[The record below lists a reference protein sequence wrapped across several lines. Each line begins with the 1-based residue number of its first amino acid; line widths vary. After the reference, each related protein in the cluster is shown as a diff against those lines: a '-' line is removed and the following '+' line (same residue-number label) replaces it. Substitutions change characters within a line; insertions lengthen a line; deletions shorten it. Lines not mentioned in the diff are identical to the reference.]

1 MAGEDGYDYGTYD
14 PPAPVSPPIAV
25 YEDNYPAPTSAKEDT
40 VTNTGF
46 KTSPDVVE
54 DTSKSNTVSGRDSN
68 TADST
73 GTTGGNAGSEQKSNP
88 TNGSNFLNDIMGS
101 VVKGAVQG
109 LMFPQGFGAG
119 SGGGWQPSVNVI
131 SSGPATTTGNGVG
144 NSLLNSSGGGGAG
157 SGGGTSGEKD
167 NVLHNYVNY
176 SYRLAIWAIPKETMN
191 QIYNKAISSSVP
203 SAIINGGECVIA
215 DSGINEG
222 SRSTDFP
229 VDMGIDNLEIETITG
244 AGSRT
249 RGTDVISMKF
259 DIIEPYTATLFA
271 RMRKLNDR
279 LNGAKAG
286 WNTMFFVMEISFWGY
301 KDDNRPLGEKIPK
314 TTRYIPFTF
323 IDMKMK
329 VSSTG
334 ATYSCKAI
342 PTNSLSLTIL
352 DNSIPFNVELQG
364 TTVKDLFDAATASYA
379 GQSSSGGGGGRD
391 SNTTTTTGQTGGNS
405 TGTTTNTITKG
416 LRVALNASEKEL
428 TKPENKA
435 STPGYENFYEFE
447 FDSALADAKISD
459 PKDMKQQSM
468 AMSSGKGED
477 QKKDWLAGRTGKLTV
492 DLNKNVFKANAGTKI
507 TDLINSVLTVSDYM
521 TKQYKPNG
529 GDSSAPI
536 NMWKI
541 IPTVKFGE
549 IDPAT
554 NYYQRT
560 IKFTVI
566 PYAVKGQDEPN
577 FGTQVP
583 GQNEVVKSYYY
594 IFTGKNKDVINVDL
608 DYKMSFYEV
617 RNGTPDNYVNK
628 ANDSPGTGETVNGG
642 PNKPNTTGG
651 FKPRYHFARGL
662 ANRQNSGSTTESYA
676 SIGVQ
681 NLMEKV
687 MDNAVDLMSLN
698 IEING
703 DPAWI
708 SQDYSL
714 YGANVD
720 TSPTLADGS
729 INLAKEAY
737 FDFFFFSP
745 TKDYDDNTGIF
756 SLDGDYADF
765 SGRYKVIS
773 VKNKFAGGK
782 FTQNLKNIRLRNQAN
797 TNSGSA
803 RKDAPPANKQTQV
816 AGGDSNPGGVI
827 TVPPIA
833 KAPIAVLRED
843 QIDF

>member
-1 MAGEDGYDYGTYD
+1 MGWGEDGYDYGTYD
-14 PPAPVSPPIAV
+14 SPAETSPPAPV
-25 YEDNYPAPTSAKEDT
+25 YEDNYPTSSSVKEDT
-40 VTNTGF
+40 ATNTGF
-46 KTSPDVVE
+46 KTSPDLVE
-54 DTSKSNTVSGRDSN
+54 DTAKSNSSSGRDSSI
-68 TADST
+68 ADSS
-73 GTTGGNAGSEQKSNP
+73 GVTGGNAGSEQKSNP
-88 TNGSNFLNDIMGS
+88 SNGSNFLNDIMGS

-109 LMFPQGFGAG
+109 LMFPAGFGMG
-119 SGGGWQPSVNVI
+119 SGGGGQSTVNVI
-131 SSGPATTTGNGVG
+131 SSGPATTTGNSVG
-144 NSLLNSSGGGGAG
+144 NSLLNSSGGGNSG
-157 SGGGTSGEKD
+157 SGGTSGEKD

-176 SYRLAIWAIPKETMN
+176 TYRLAIWAIPKETMN
-191 QIYNKAISSSVP
+191 QIYNKQIKP
-203 SAIINGGECVIA
+203 GGGSAILNGGECVIA

-222 SRSTDFP
+222 NRSPDFP
-229 VDMGIDNLEIETITG
+229 TDMGIDNLEIETITG
-244 AGSRT
+244 AGGRT

-259 DIIEPYTATLFA
+259 DIIEPYTVALFA
-271 RMRKLNDR
+271 RMRKLNNR
-279 LNGAKAG
+279 LNGTKAG

-301 KDDNRPLGEKIPK
+301 SDNGRPLGDKIPK

-342 PTNSLSLTIL
+342 PTNSLGLTVL

-364 TTVKDLFDAATASYA
+364 TTIKDLFDATTASYA
-379 GQSSSGGGGGRD
+379 GQASGGGRD

-416 LRVALNASEKEL
+416 LKIALNASEKEL

-435 STPGYENFYEFE
+435 ATPGYENFYEFE
-447 FDSALADAKISD
+447 FDSALGNAKISD

-521 TKQYKPNG
+521 TKQYKPDG
-529 GDSSAPI
+529 GDSSTPI

-560 IKFTVI
+560 IKFTII
-566 PYAVKGQDEPN
+566 PYAVKGQDDPN

-628 ANDSPGTGETVNGG
+628 ANDSPGSPEKPPAG

-687 MDNAVDLMSLN
+687 MDNAVDLLSLN

-714 YGANVD
+714 YGNNVD
-720 TSPTLADGS
+720 TSPTLVDGS

-745 TKDYDDNTGIF
+745 TKDYDDSTGIF
-756 SLDGDYADF
+756 SLDGDYTDF

-773 VKNKFAGGK
+773 VKSKFASGK

-803 RKDAPPANKQTQV
+803 RKDETPTNKQTQV

-827 TVPPIA
+827 AVNPV

-843 QIDF
+843 SIII

>member
-1 MAGEDGYDYGTYD
+1 MGWGEDGYDYGTYD
-14 PPAPVSPPIAV
+14 SPAETSPPAPV
-25 YEDNYPAPTSAKEDT
+25 YEDNYPISSSVKEDT
-40 VTNTGF
+40 ATNTGF
-46 KTSPDVVE
+46 KTNPDVVE
-54 DTSKSNTVSGRDSN
+54 DSGKSNSSSGRDSSI
-68 TADST
+68 ADSS
-73 GTTGGNAGSEQKSNP
+73 GVTGGNYSEQKSNP
-88 TNGSNFLNDIMGS
+88 SNGSSFLNDVMGS

-109 LMFPQGFGAG
+109 LMFPQGFGMG
-119 SGGGWQPSVNVI
+119 SGGGWKPTVNVI

-144 NSLLNSSGGGGAG
+144 NSLLNSSS
-157 SGGGTSGEKD
+157 SGGSGTSGEKD
-167 NVLHNYVNY
+167 NILHNYANY
-176 SYRLAIWAIPKETMN
+176 TYRLAIWAIPKETMN
-191 QIYNKAISSSVP
+191 QIYNRQIKP
-203 SAIINGGECVIA
+203 GGGSAILNGGECVIA

-222 SRSTDFP
+222 SRSPDFP
-229 VDMGIDNLEIETITG
+229 TDMGIDNLEIETITG
-244 AGSRT
+244 AGGRT

-259 DIIEPYTATLFA
+259 DIIEPYTVALFA
-271 RMRKLNDR
+271 RMRKLNNR

-286 WNTMFFVMEISFWGY
+286 WNTMFFVMEISFYGY
-301 KDDNRPLGEKIPK
+301 DNNGYPTNKIPK
-314 TTRYIPFTF
+314 CTRYIPFTF

-342 PTNSLSLTIL
+342 PTNSLGLTIL

-364 TTVKDLFDAATASYA
+364 TTIKDLFDATTAKY
-379 GQSSSGGGGGRD
+379 G
-391 SNTTTTTGQTGGNS
+391 TGAESERESEKSVNYSDKAAAAAPQTV
-405 TGTTTNTITKG
+405 TKG

-428 TKPENKA
+428 TEKKNKA
-435 STPGYENFYEFE
+435 ATPGYENFYEFE
-447 FDSALADAKISD
+447 FDSALGDAKITD

-507 TDLINSVLTVSDYM
+507 TDLINSTLTVSKYM
-521 TKQYKPNG
+521 TDQYKPEG
-529 GDSSAPI
+529 GDSSTPI

-566 PYAVKGQDEPN
+566 PYAIKGQDDPN

-594 IFTGKNKDVINVDL
+594 IFTGKNKDVISVDL

-628 ANDSPGTGETVNGG
+628 ANDSPGNTTEEVSG

-662 ANRQNSGSTTESYA
+662 ANRQNSGSTTQDYS

-708 SQDYSL
+708 SQDYAL
-714 YGANVD
+714 YGTNVD

-745 TKDYDDNTGIF
+745 TSDYDDSSGIF
-756 SLDGDYADF
+756 SLDGDYTDF

-773 VKNKFAGGK
+773 VKSKFAGGK
-782 FTQNLKNIRLRNQAN
+782 FTQNLKNIRLRNQSN
-797 TNSGSA
+797 VNSGSA
-803 RKDAPPANKQTQV
+803 RKDTPPADNKTKV
-816 AGGDSNPGGVI
+816 SGGDDNPGSGTSVDTTKKTI
-827 TVPPIA
+827 LTNPGL
-833 KAPIAVLRED
+833 KED
-843 QIDF
+843 AIIK